1 MNKILKICIFILVIS
16 PINSTFSQYDELGML
31 NTMMGGMTGAT
42 EEKVEDY
49 DEKLV
54 DKTDVT
60 EKKIIS
66 LKDNKFSYTGGDNF
80 VTSPQSKFLSSELNY
95 FGYDFFSNIP
105 STFFRASDIPIPSD
119 YMVGPGDI
127 LKVFLYGNVNKILNL
142 KINNDGE
149 IFFPE
154 IGPIN
159 LVGSSFIEIKEI
171 LKNIVDRQ
179 LIGTQVQ
186 INLSSLRSINVF
198 VLGDAV
204 KPGMYTISA
213 LSSLTNA
220 IFASGGVNPNGSLR
234 NIQLKRNGK
243 IITLLDF
250 YDVLLNGDITND
262 IKLRSGDVIFIP
274 SRSKTVAI
282 NGEVARPGIYELKE
296 KEVLADLIKYSGNLK
311 PKANLNSAEI
321 QRVKPSLNGFELI
334 DIDLNQKYMDSFIL
348 NNGDLL
354 NVYSVADNLSNAVL
368 LHGHVKEPG
377 FYPLKSGMTIGS
389 LIKSKSELL
398 AMADMNY
405 LIVKRESKTNQ
416 DYQFFQVDLEDVFE
430 NQTSETNILLEERDE
445 IIVFPT
451 LLTANEI
458 TTKLI
463 KDKIIFNYDRQMD
476 EKENEWQSLTYLR
489 KSIFS
494 EAESPKMSLDADT
507 KGSGDSSEISDDS
520 KGFYEYT
527 VYNYCTVPIELVI
540 NIVKSSGYY
549 EEKSILLKELEG
561 ITNPLDIQKLITQI
575 EKETIKVKNNFKQQD
590 PTLLSDDL
598 TELCRRQLL
607 HPLMEIIDRQILKN
621 GEKRS
626 VSVYG
631 NVYFPGDYPLTENMN
646 IGDTVRAA
654 GGLKDATYSSEVE
667 LIRSNN
673 SGKKFYVDNTFL
685 SLNETGSEEV
695 NVKEMDTINIK
706 EISQN
711 LRTVTITGE
720 VYFAGTY
727 PISDNQ
733 TLKEVIARAGGLSEY
748 ASAEAAVFQRES
760 LKEAELNRSV
770 EAKSELRKKI
780 LLSSQSGGLGQ
791 DSLDQE
797 SIATLTELVVGNTE
811 EVQSFGRLI
820 IDLESILNGEKQDI
834 ILQDGDSLHIPK
846 TQQSVS
852 VIGEVYLAN
861 AHLYNESLS
870 YSDYINLSGGVNSY
884 GDEDNL
890 YLIKAD
896 GSIISPDQF
905 TKGGFFRNS
914 NNKLQP
920 GDTIVVPLNVTPFSS
935 IKATT
940 EITQIIYQ
948 MALAAAAVN
957 SF

>member
-575 EKETIKVKNNFKQQD
+575 EK
-590 PTLLSDDL
+590 
-598 TELCRRQLL
+598 
-607 HPLMEIIDRQILKN
+607 
-621 GEKRS
+621 
-626 VSVYG
+626 G
-631 NVYFPGDYPLTENMN
+631 ND
-646 IGDTVRAA
+646 
-654 GGLKDATYSSEVE
+654 
-667 LIRSNN
+667 
-673 SGKKFYVDNTFL
+673 
-685 SLNETGSEEV
+685 
-695 NVKEMDTINIK
+695 
-706 EISQN
+706 
-711 LRTVTITGE
+711 
-720 VYFAGTY
+720 
-727 PISDNQ
+727 
-733 TLKEVIARAGGLSEY
+733 
-748 ASAEAAVFQRES
+748 
-760 LKEAELNRSV
+760 
-770 EAKSELRKKI
+770 KS
-780 LLSSQSGGLGQ
+780 
-791 DSLDQE
+791 
-797 SIATLTELVVGNTE
+797 
-811 EVQSFGRLI
+811 
-820 IDLESILNGEKQDI
+820 
-834 ILQDGDSLHIPK
+834 
-846 TQQSVS
+846 
-852 VIGEVYLAN
+852 
-861 AHLYNESLS
+861 
-870 YSDYINLSGGVNSY
+870 
-884 GDEDNL
+884 
-890 YLIKAD
+890 
-896 GSIISPDQF
+896 
-905 TKGGFFRNS
+905 
-914 NNKLQP
+914 
-920 GDTIVVPLNVTPFSS
+920 
-935 IKATT
+935 
-940 EITQIIYQ
+940 
-948 MALAAAAVN
+948 
-957 SF
+957 